1 MFSGLSFFSVALH
14 ELGHALG
21 IEHSNRGNAIM
32 HAQYQRDVLSL
43 TSDDINAITKLYGG
57 GKKGKLLHALSSKC

>member
-32 HAQYQRDVLSL
+32 PAQYQRDVLSL

-57 GKKGKLLHALSSKC
+57 GKKG